1 MLNLSL
7 LSYTVLAIPPNA
19 MHGMTTTATNLFVDF
34 IIAHPPQESI
44 TNEGGINYSFVNLHV
59 PPRRDQPY
67 CFVSFD
73 TRARDL

>member
-44 TNEGGINYSFVNLHV
+44 ANEEGINYNYVNQHV
-59 PPRRDQPY
+59 PPYRDQPY
-67 CFVSFD
+67 WFVSFD
-73 TRARDL
+73 TRTRDL

>member
-34 IIAHPPQESI
+34 IIAHPLQESI
-44 TNEGGINYSFVNLHV
+44 VNEGGINYNYVNQHV
-59 PPRRDQPY
+59 PSCRDQPY
-67 CFVSFD
+67 WFVSFD